1 MKKLFL
7 ILVLTTTLSY
17 ISVAQNSKLD
27 TATSKKG
34 WRLFGNKKARE
45 LENLSREKGKIEN
58 EKKQLEKQNQDLYLQ
73 QHALDSQLVATNQS
87 LKLMSEAQ
95 VKAEFRLLQ
104 QRQLLDSVTYSKVID
119 SLKISEQQTALEQ
132 KEAEVKLKR
141 SQTNLLIVA
150 VFAMLCLA
158 VIFYKSMV
166 NVKKYSK
173 IIDAEKNK
181 AENLLLN
188 ILPKEIAEE
197 LKKNGYSEARYYPKV
212 SVLFSDFV
220 GFTFLAEKL
229 TPQELVAELD
239 YCFKRF
245 DRIMENNKIE
255 KIKTIGD
262 AYMAAGGV
270 PISDDETHIRVV
282 RAALEMQEFVEAR
295 KQQRKRDNLPYFE
308 ARVGIHTGELVAGIV
323 GEKKFAFDLWG
334 DTVNIASRVESV
346 SLPGKVNISED
357 TYLLIKDRFICSD
370 RGKKDIKNR
379 GEKGMYFVE
388 SEIMVVEELV

>member
-1 MKKLFL
+1 MSKFFVILFL
-7 ILVLTTTLSY
+7 SATLFHGA
-17 ISVAQNSKLD
+17 VAQSNKTDS
-27 TATSKKG
+27 TQKKG

-45 LENLSREKGKIEN
+45 LEAIAKEKGRIEN
-58 EKKQLEKQNQDLYLQ
+58 EKKQLEKQNEDLYSQ
-73 QHALDSQLVATNQS
+73 QRSLDSQLVITNKN
-87 LKLMSEAQ
+87 LKLMNEAQ
-95 VKAEFRLLQ
+95 IKAEFMLLQ
-104 QRQLLDSVTYSKVID
+104 QRQLLDSITYSKLID
-119 SLKISEQQTALEQ
+119 SLKISDQQKALEQ

-141 SQTNLLIVA
+141 SQTNLLIMA

-158 VIFYKSMV
+158 VIFYRSMV

-197 LKKNGYSEARYYPKV
+197 LKKNGFSEAKYYPKV

-245 DRIMENNKIE
+245 DRIMEHNKIE

-270 PISDDETHIRVV
+270 PVSDDEAHVRVV

-295 KQQRKRDNLPYFE
+295 KQQRKKENLPYFE

-357 TYLLIKDRFICSD
+357 TYQLIKDRFVCAD

-388 SEIMVVEELV
+388 SEIMDT